1 MYVWDTRLRFF
12 NSLLFS
18 ILSVLYTFNFSG
30 LFNSILRQSL
40 PPFYRGCHR
49 FTVYTSPYALDYCA
63 ACCLSLYLPS
73 PDSNFL
79 PCFIFLIGSTFILP
93 KQEHIAMR
101 SFMGKAV
108 GGLVWRICSSQIE
121 FPQPVAR
128 IPPSFWLTWKC
139 PGCSFEINNDAST
152 IGFWSWERL
161 SNLI

>member
-1 MYVWDTRLRFF
+1 MVYRKHKIQVQYVNAPHHCSILFSYNIVWDDVYIKREGHYFVGGMYVWDTRLRFF

-79 PCFIFLIGSTFILP
+79 PCFIFLIGST
-93 KQEHIAMR
+93 
-101 SFMGKAV
+101 G
-108 GGLVWRICSSQIE
+108 SSHFQ
-121 FPQPVAR
+121 
-128 IPPSFWLTWKC
+128 
-139 PGCSFEINNDAST
+139 
-152 IGFWSWERL
+152 
-161 SNLI
+161 